1 MQQKNVQQKN
11 FLHQLLIGAIAILV
25 IAYMVLQLKLS
36 VGDLLT
42 VQTVELATYEE
53 TYEATGYIIR
63 NEKIISSTTTGE
75 ISYLVRDNQKVSSN
89 TNLLAIYSNPS
100 DAELQNQ
107 VNVLKNKIAVLEK
120 SASSMSNN
128 IVAIDDSINSLMLQ
142 SIRKIESNSITGALF
157 GADDLLIT
165 MNRKAAL
172 KGTIDFK
179 TLKQTL
185 EHEVTYL
192 ENSMSGQKTV
202 VRADRAGYFYSTVDG
217 YESVFLPSA
226 LDKMSLE
233 NYETLVSSKPN
244 LIASNTAVGKIVYD
258 SKWYIICKI
267 NKKVTGELRAG
278 RTYDFEYLHTNNLR
292 IPMTFERSISR
303 TDSDDVIA
311 IFHSQE
317 MPDDFSFKREQ
328 PLKIVMKSYE
338 GLEVP
343 TGAIRRRNGESGVY
357 IVKGNIV
364 LFRKVEI
371 LYERRGSFICKLP
384 DDKDKAAVS
393 KTDLSLY
400 DMIIIGGKNIYDGK
414 VLK

>member
-1 MQQKNVQQKN
+1 MQQKN
-11 FLHQLLIGAIAILV
+11 FLHQLLIGGIAILV

-63 NEKIISSTTTGE
+63 NEKIISSTTSGE
-75 ISYLVRDNQKVSSN
+75 ISYLVRDNQKVAAN
-89 TNLLAIYSNPS
+89 TNILAIYSNPS

-107 VNVLKNKIAVLEK
+107 VNVLKSKIAVLEK
-120 SASSMSNN
+120 SASALSNN
-128 IVAIDDSINSLMLQ
+128 LVAIEDSINALMLQ
-142 SIRKIESNSITGALF
+142 SIRKIEANDVTGALY
-157 GADDLLIT
+157 GADDLLI
-165 MNRKAAL
+165 MLNRKYAL
-172 KGTIDFK
+172 KGQIDFA

-202 VRADRAGYFYSTVDG
+202 VKADKAGYFYSEVDG
-217 YESVFLPSA
+217 YESIFLPSA
-226 LDKMSLE
+226 LDNLSLE
-233 NYETLVSSKPN
+233 NFETLVSSKPN
-244 LIASNTAVGKIVYD
+244 FVASNTAVGKMVYD
-258 SKWYIICKI
+258 SKWYLVCKI
-267 NKKVTGELRAG
+267 NKKIAAELKAG
-278 RTYDFEYLHTNNLR
+278 KSYDFEYLHTNNLR
-292 IPMTFERSISR
+292 IGMTFERAISR
-303 TDSDDVIA
+303 TDTDDVIA
-311 IFHSQE
+311 VFHSQE
-317 MPDDFSFKREQ
+317 MPDGFSFKREQ
-328 PLKIVMKSYE
+328 PLKIVLKSYE

-371 LYERRGSFICKLP
+371 LYERRGSFICKLT
-384 DDKDKAAVS
+384 DTADKAAVS

-400 DMIIIGGKNIYDGK
+400 DMVIIGGKNMYDGK

>member
-172 KGTIDFK
+172 KGT
-179 TLKQTL
+179 
-185 EHEVTYL
+185 
-192 ENSMSGQKTV
+192 
-202 VRADRAGYFYSTVDG
+202 
-217 YESVFLPSA
+217 
-226 LDKMSLE
+226 
-233 NYETLVSSKPN
+233 
-244 LIASNTAVGKIVYD
+244 
-258 SKWYIICKI
+258 
-267 NKKVTGELRAG
+267 
-278 RTYDFEYLHTNNLR
+278 
-292 IPMTFERSISR
+292 
-303 TDSDDVIA
+303 
-311 IFHSQE
+311 
-317 MPDDFSFKREQ
+317 
-328 PLKIVMKSYE
+328 
-338 GLEVP
+338 
-343 TGAIRRRNGESGVY
+343 
-357 IVKGNIV
+357 
-364 LFRKVEI
+364 
-371 LYERRGSFICKLP
+371 
-384 DDKDKAAVS
+384 
-393 KTDLSLY
+393 
-400 DMIIIGGKNIYDGK
+400 
-414 VLK
+414 